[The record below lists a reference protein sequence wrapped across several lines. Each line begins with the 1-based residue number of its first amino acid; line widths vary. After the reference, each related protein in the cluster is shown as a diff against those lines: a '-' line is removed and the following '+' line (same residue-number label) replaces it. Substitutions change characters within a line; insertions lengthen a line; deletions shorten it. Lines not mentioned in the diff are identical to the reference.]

1 MFFDWHSDCLG
12 VGMTWIELDGS
23 EGEGGGQILRSSL
36 SLSLITGRPFRLR
49 RIRAG
54 RARPGLMRQHLACV
68 EAAVAIG
75 SAEVTGATLH
85 SSELTFRPQ
94 RVSAGR
100 YSFRVDSAG
109 SALLVMQTL
118 LLPLLRTGEAS
129 ELLLEGGTHNPF
141 APPFPYIAETFLP
154 LLRRLGLRVEAVL
167 EQPGFYPAG
176 GGRCGFWLEPNL
188 PADRAPLHLSHDP
201 APPKITAQVLLAGI
215 PRSVAERELRV
226 IRSRLGL
233 SEDQVSVEVL
243 PECHGPGNTVH
254 LRVERGGL
262 TEVFSG
268 FGAPRRPAEDV
279 AREALDAAE
288 RFLAVPVV
296 VGEHSAD
303 QLLLPLA
310 LGPGG
315 TFETTEPSEHTR
327 TQCRIIEQFLER
339 RIHLEPVGPG
349 QWRIRVP
356 GEGDAS

>member
-1 MFFDWHSDCLG
+1 
-12 VGMTWIELDGS
+12 MTWIELDGS

-68 EAAVAIG
+68 EAAAAIS

-94 RVSAGR
+94 GVSPGR
-100 YSFRVDSAG
+100 YSFRIDSAG
-109 SALLVMQTL
+109 SALLVFQTL
-118 LLPLLRTGEAS
+118 LLPLLQTGDAS

-154 LLRRLGLRVEAVL
+154 LLHRLGLRVEGVL

-176 GGRCGFWLEPNL
+176 GGRCGFWLERTP
-188 PADRAPLHLSHDP
+188 PGERRPLHLSTDS
-201 APPKITAQVLLAGI
+201 APPQITAQVLLAGL
-215 PRSVAERELRV
+215 PRAVAEREVAVL
-226 IRSRLGL
+226 RSRLPLREDQIAIEEL
-233 SEDQVSVEVL
+233 SE
-243 PECHGPGNTVH
+243 CYGPGNTVH

-279 AREALDAAE
+279 AKEALEAAE
-288 RFLAVPVV
+288 RFLAAPVL
-296 VGEHSAD
+296 VGEHTAD

-310 LGPGG
+310 LGSGG
-315 TFETTEPSEHTR
+315 SFETTELSEHTR
-327 TQCRIIEQFLER
+327 TQRRVIEQFLER
-339 RIHLEPVGPG
+339 RLHVEPVALGR
-349 QWRIRVP
+349 WRVSVP
-356 GEGDAS
+356 GEGKAS